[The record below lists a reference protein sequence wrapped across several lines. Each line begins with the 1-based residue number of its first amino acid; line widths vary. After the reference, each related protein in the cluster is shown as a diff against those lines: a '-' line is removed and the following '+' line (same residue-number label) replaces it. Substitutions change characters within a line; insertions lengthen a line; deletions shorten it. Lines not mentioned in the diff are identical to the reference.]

1 MERNQLKPMQIGQSM
16 EYMART
22 RQYQPVGV
30 LATDTGR
37 EFVVMCSRDAD
48 PARWCVI
55 GRLFDVTFLTH
66 RELEDFILERN
77 LHNGQRKMTGN
88 SERISRITVRRTT
101 PSSNR

>member
-1 MERNQLKPMQIGQSM
+1 MKRNQLKPMQIGQSV
-16 EYMART
+16 EYMTRT
-22 RQYQPVGV
+22 RNYQPVGV

-37 EFVVMCSRDAD
+37 DIVVTCRRDAD

-77 LHNGQRKMTGN
+77 LHEWTEEDDRKFGKN
-88 SERISRITVRRTT
+88 L
-101 PSSNR
+101 SNYCKEYNAVF

>member
-1 MERNQLKPMQIGQSM
+1 MNRNQLKPMRIGQSV
-16 EYMART
+16 EYMTRT
-22 RQYQPVGV
+22 RNYQPVGV

-37 EFVVMCSRDAD
+37 EFVVTCSRDAD

-77 LHNGQRKMTGN
+77 LHEWTEEDDRKFGKN
-88 SERISRITVRRTT
+88 L
-101 PSSNR
+101 SNYCKAYNAVF